1 MKRTVG
7 RNNQRRYD
15 IINLHG
21 VDNMN
26 VNENNYKVRSPIRN
40 LYNPINNQL
49 IPQNFYRNRELRLSP
64 EKNFKN
70 IKPEGRDFDIVTGI
84 YLYDH

>member
-7 RNNQRRYD
+7 RNNQRKYD

-26 VNENNYKVRSPIRN
+26 ENEKNFKVRNPIRN

-49 IPQNFYRNRELRLSP
+49 IP
-64 EKNFKN
+64 
-70 IKPEGRDFDIVTGI
+70 
-84 YLYDH
+84 

>member
-49 IPQNFYRNRELRLSP
+49 IP
-64 EKNFKN
+64 
-70 IKPEGRDFDIVTGI
+70 
-84 YLYDH
+84 